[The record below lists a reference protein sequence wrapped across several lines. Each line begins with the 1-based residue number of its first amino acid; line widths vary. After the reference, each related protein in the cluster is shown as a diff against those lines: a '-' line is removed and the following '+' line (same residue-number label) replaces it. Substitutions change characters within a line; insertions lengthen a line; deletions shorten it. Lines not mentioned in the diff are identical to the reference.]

1 MNHETTPEFDRLMAI
16 LGAVIE
22 HAHPSSPQALV
33 SALASTLISLLVSGR
48 IYADSPELVTF
59 IDGLGDMYKA
69 LAACTPEQVPEF
81 QAAHRPGVVH
91 H

>member
-16 LGAVIE
+16 FGAVIE
-22 HAHPSSPQALV
+22 HAHPSSPQTLV

-48 IYADSPELVTF
+48 IHADSPELVEF

-69 LAACTPEQVPEF
+69 LAACRQEDVREF
-81 QAAHRPGVVH
+81 QSAHAPGVVH